1 MKDMI
6 ARLATHQTT
15 PISTCNRNDHDED
28 TFYEDNLDDYDGSYD
43 DDDELMTPSLFLSS
57 CFTSSSHVVSRS
69 QRAEI

>member
-1 MKDMI
+1 MEANMKDMI

-43 DDDELMTPSLFLSS
+43 DDDDNTIPIFVSFFLL
-57 CFTSSSHVVSRS
+57 VSP
-69 QRAEI
+69 RAAMW

>member
-43 DDDELMTPSLFLSS
+43 EDGGDNEDKGDDKW
-57 CFTSSSHVVSRS
+57 
-69 QRAEI
+69 

>member
-43 DDDELMTPSLFLSS
+43 DDDDTIPIFVSFFLL
-57 CFTSSSHVVSRS
+57 VLP
-69 QRAEI
+69 RATMW

>member
-43 DDDELMTPSLFLSS
+43 DDDDDTIPIFVSFFLL
-57 CFTSSSHVVSRS
+57 VSP
-69 QRAEI
+69 RAAMW

>member
-43 DDDELMTPSLFLSS
+43 DDDDNTIPIFVSFFLL
-57 CFTSSSHVVSRS
+57 VSP
-69 QRAEI
+69 RAAMW

>member
-28 TFYEDNLDDYDGSYD
+28 TFYEDNLDDYYD
-43 DDDELMTPSLFLSS
+43 DDDDTIPIFVSFFLL
-57 CFTSSSHVVSRS
+57 VSP
-69 QRAEI
+69 RAAMW

>member
-28 TFYEDNLDDYDGSYD
+28 TFYEDNLDDYDQSYD
-43 DDDELMTPSLFLSS
+43 DDDDTIPIFVSLFLL
-57 CFTSSSHVVSRS
+57 VSP
-69 QRAEI
+69 RAAMW

>member
-43 DDDELMTPSLFLSS
+43 DDDDNIPIFVSFFLL
-57 CFTSSSHVVSRS
+57 VSP
-69 QRAEI
+69 RAAMW